1 MRNMRLSA
9 IGSAFLLACL
19 GISCCCERQEQVQKP
34 SSMTITMSSTGRVT
48 DSYHPLESASTA
60 AEVCVENVA
69 IETDTLTC
77 TADTALFNKETGQL
91 ALIGDVVIRTADG
104 IEFTA
109 EEVVLKGKNKGIKHL
124 YSDRDN

>member
-9 IGSAFLLACL
+9 IGSVFLLACL
-19 GISCCCERQEQVQKP
+19 GISCCCQRQEQVQKP
-34 SSMTITMSSTGRVT
+34 SSMKITMSSTVT
-48 DSYHPLESASTA
+48 GTYSARSLESPSTA

-77 TADTALFNKETGQL
+77 TADTGLFNKETSQMV
-91 ALIGDVVIRTADG
+91 LIGDVVIRTADG

-109 EEVVLKGKNKGIKHL
+109 EEVVLKNRSPAENSHSL
-124 YSDRDN
+124 AR

>member
-1 MRNMRLSA
+1 MRNMKLSA
-9 IGSAFLLACL
+9 IGSAFLLVCL

-34 SSMTITMSSTGRVT
+34 GSMKITMSSTVT
-48 DSYHPLESASTA
+48 GTYSARSLESASTA

-77 TADTALFNKETGQL
+77 TADTGLFNKETGQL
-91 ALIGDVVIRTADG
+91 VLSGDIVIRTADG

-109 EEVVLKGKNKGIKHL
+109 EEVVLKGKNKGPL
-124 YSDRDN
+124 